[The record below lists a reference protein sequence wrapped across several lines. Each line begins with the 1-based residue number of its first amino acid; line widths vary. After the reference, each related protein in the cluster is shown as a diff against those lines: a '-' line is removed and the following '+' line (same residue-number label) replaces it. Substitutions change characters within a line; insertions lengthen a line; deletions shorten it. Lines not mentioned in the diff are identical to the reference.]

1 MWVKNSLEEHT
12 QSGST
17 LNWKYILI
25 RISHKST
32 LNLTQCSMTEL
43 TTAGQVRT
51 NAQLYTCFLK
61 QTRET
66 ILARDSYLYDRKYNS
81 SWSR

>member
-1 MWVKNSLEEHT
+1 
-12 QSGST
+12 
-17 LNWKYILI
+17 
-25 RISHKST
+25 
-32 LNLTQCSMTEL
+32 MTEL

-61 QTRET
+61 QTPET